1 MLSNMVK
8 NDKWRIRKKNML
20 RITCVFTTKTPR
32 SKHIIITYAKV
43 LKFSYQKMRIMLTS
57 KQIVTNLLASF
68 L

>member
-1 MLSNMVK
+1 MVK

-43 LKFSYQKMRIMLTS
+43 LNQKMRIMLTS

>member
-1 MLSNMVK
+1 MLSYMVK

-43 LKFSYQKMRIMLTS
+43 LKYFLS
-57 KQIVTNLLASF
+57 KNENNAYF
-68 L
+68 